1 MSEAEAQQAPL
12 DDVGDDSDRVTMN
25 RRIIACITV
34 YQPDSQECHH
44 RGSAF
49 RCAAVALSLSL
60 ND

>member
-34 YQPDSQECHH
+34 YQPDSQD
-44 RGSAF
+44 SATIVDQLF
-49 RCAAVALSLSL
+49 DVPQWLYL
-60 ND
+60 